1 MHLAAP
7 GWFGGVVW
15 TTLGASD
22 DHLRTLSALHHEK
35 FARSCRYDTITE
47 PHLYWYGCTTPIA
60 PNFSTLAQ
68 KSGFAKFYKCFTP
81 P

>member
-22 DHLRTLSALHHEK
+22 DHLRTLSALHHEE

-47 PHLYWYGCTTPIA
+47 PHLYWY
-60 PNFSTLAQ
+60 S
-68 KSGFAKFYKCFTP
+68 Y
-81 P
+81 